1 MYILE
6 KRQILANGRHEV
18 TYNEFKDRKAAIEWL
33 HVFDGTMSTLQS
45 KGIIHAYRIKLK
57 EEAEAGQQPIGESK
71 ELQKA
76 VRNSLTE

>member
-33 HVFDGTMSTLQS
+33 
-45 KGIIHAYRIKLK
+45 GIIHAYRIKLK
-57 EEAEAGQQPIGESK
+57 EEAEAGEHPIGESK

-76 VRNSLTE
+76 VRNSLT

>member
-18 TYNEFKDRKAAIEWL
+18 TFNEFKDRKTAIEWL
-33 HVFDGTMSTLQS
+33 HIFDGTMSTLQS
-45 KGIIHAYRIKLK
+45 KGIIRAYRIKLK
-57 EEAEAGQQPIGESK
+57 EEAEAGQHPIGESK